1 MCAGWCC
8 PAQKDGALAPGKQG
22 LALSAAEWATLA
34 DQLPA
39 VVAAAEG
46 RQEGYLLQL
55 SQNKRVTMGQYQ

>member
-1 MCAGWCC
+1 V
-8 PAQKDGALAPGKQG
+8 QKEGALAPGKQG

-34 DQLPA
+34 AALPA
-39 VVAAAEG
+39 VAAAAEE